1 MKSFYLALAI
11 IGLVLPYFFFL
22 SFVAGNG
29 LNGGLLLRELFGTKI
44 SASFATDLLISGL
57 AFLGYVRTEAARL
70 RVPYWGFYVG
80 AMLIVGLSFAFP
92 LFLYV
97 REVRIQRAT

>member
-1 MKSFYLALAI
+1 MKNFYLVLTI

-22 SFVAGNG
+22 SFVAESG

-44 SASFATDLLISGL
+44 STSFATDLLISGL
-57 AFLGYVRTEAARL
+57 VFLGYVRAEAARL
-70 RVPYWGFYVG
+70 RVPYWWVYML
-80 AMLIVGLSFAFP
+80 AMLIIGLSFAFP

-97 REVRIQRAT
+97 RETRIQR